1 MLPLLMNNLSTLL
14 FTCCCLAVA
23 TATLAQAV
31 PTQQNI
37 SRLTFIRPEGPGI
50 NDLANYGK
58 INRTEG
64 TPYLNDDW
72 SPGRIRFEGQPSFS
86 EELDVLL
93 DLEKNQLFIKLT
105 SGFIGEFPIERLDAV
120 TVYPTATDTL
130 TYVVFNFQELFSAG
144 DQGRRFYR
152 LLHQG
157 PQYQVYHQPIKYLRR
172 EDYVENLG
180 MVRRPDKYMERNQY
194 WVFTTNNL
202 IEIKRNEQQIQK
214 AFPRLESTIRRL
226 IKTYELDVKDEADL
240 GKLFALLEG

>member
-1 MLPLLMNNLSTLL
+1 MNHVSALL
-14 FTCCCLAVA
+14 FICCCLGTA

-58 INRTEG
+58 LNRTEG

-72 SPGRIRFEGQPSFS
+72 APGRIRFEGQPNFS

-105 SGFIGEFPIERLDAV
+105 SGFIGEFPLERLDAV
-120 TVYPTATDTL
+120 EVYPTATDTL
-130 TYVVFNFQELFSAG
+130 AYVVFNFQELFGAG

-152 LLHQG
+152 ALHQG
-157 PQYQVYHQPIKYLRR
+157 QQYQVYHQPIKYLRL
-172 EDYVENLG
+172 EKYVENLG

-194 WVFTTNNL
+194 WVFTTNGL
-202 IEIKRNEQQIQK
+202 VEIKRNERQIEK
-214 AFPRLESTIRRL
+214 AFPRQESTIRRL
-226 IKTYELDVKDEADL
+226 IKTYDLDVKEDADL